1 MQLAYLTVI
10 STNVWYCS
18 VICAA
23 INGLNYLA
31 AAHEEYRSLASLR
44 LIQIIRDK
52 AHYGP
57 RCTGTAVK
65 GVALLTHWEH
75 NSTEQ
80 HTAGPMPASL
90 LAPLRLLAALLT
102 TEANCS
108 AVLGALSALAR
119 RFPAAQPPILADL
132 LAAFQVSIGLL
143 IMHLEALIHRLFL
156 ACNEQCRSR
165 DSCAVFGGTGT
176 HSTVQCTAATI
187 VRARVDQGT

>member
-1 MQLAYLTVI
+1 MTH
-10 STNVWYCS
+10 SRTCS

-31 AAHEEYRSLASLR
+31 AAHEEYRSLTSLR

-52 AHYGP
+52 AHYGTQ
-57 RCTGTAVK
+57 CTGRAVK

-75 NSTEQ
+75 NGSGEQ
-80 HTAGPMPASL
+80 PAGPLSAAL

-102 TEANCS
+102 TETNCS

-132 LAAFQVSIGLL
+132 LSAFQVRCSSAEVHGTDD
-143 IMHLEALIHRLFL
+143 LFL
-156 ACNEQCRSR
+156 ARDEQLRSR
-165 DSCAVFGGTGT
+165 DCRALSRGTGT
-176 HSTVQCTAATI
+176 HRTVQCTAASI